1 MEVVQP
7 KVEQKKVPI
16 FIETYIKFI
25 SYKLYIQR
33 LDPFAKKEI
42 KVAKICII
50 YCFHVGYLL
59 FSQLLHATFIQSFR
73 KEFKIFMKVS

>member
-1 MEVVQP
+1 MEVVQL

-50 YCFHVGYLL
+50 Y
-59 FSQLLHATFIQSFR
+59 FSHNYAAKVTIILINQNRICTFFSF
-73 KEFKIFMKVS
+73 

>member
-50 YCFHVGYLL
+50 SCSHNYAAKVINILIYQNRLYIFFH
-59 FSQLLHATFIQSFR
+59 FHQKF
-73 KEFKIFMKVS
+73 

>member
-50 YCFHVGYLL
+50 YFSHNYAAKVINILL
-59 FSQLLHATFIQSFR
+59 NQN
-73 KEFKIFMKVS
+73 